1 MNDTFSCHRDFELV
15 RYVAVSQPAILPQ
28 NQNGSAAMQGR
39 RMRERVWALK
49 LMLGHACRWAGLRLG
64 VLASRLL
71 PGWLHRW
78 LAEQAFT
85 WLGPMLLARRFIPL
99 RARVHASGCTQT
111 EATRWTARALARAW
125 LRRVRRHH
133 LLSLPQAVLQ
143 RHLRTMAWHD
153 PHGLW
158 PATAGRRG
166 VVCLLPSGDAEL
178 GLAAALDRPG
188 APAHYFVH
196 CPHHE
201 QSRAYRTLL
210 ALQRVGHRLDVDRGG
225 TRGMA
230 WRQLRRGARVFTLL
244 TMNDVAASDAVPA
257 PLRLA
262 RLAGVPVLL
271 LGHRCD
277 GAGAGTLHVVGEYA
291 GAALDAG
298 SPRLL
303 ESARRFLRASPH
315 DCHAAVA

>member
-1 MNDTFSCHRDFELV
+1 MNDAFTRHRDFELV
-15 RYVAVSQPAILPQ
+15 RYIAASQPAILPPI
-28 NQNGSAAMQGR
+28 QNGSAAMQGR
-39 RMRERVWALK
+39 RMRERLWVLK
-49 LMLGHACRWAGLRLG
+49 LMLGHACRRAGLRLG
-64 VLASRLL
+64 VLASPLL
-71 PGWLHRW
+71 PGWLHSW
-78 LAEQAFT
+78 LAEQAFA
-85 WLGPMLLARRFIPL
+85 WLGPTLLAGRFNRL
-99 RARVHASGCTQT
+99 RARVYASGCTQA

-125 LRRVRRHH
+125 LRRVRWHR
-133 LLSLPQAVLQ
+133 LLSLPHAELQ
-143 RHLRTMAWHD
+143 RHLRSMTWHD
-153 PHGLW
+153 PQGLW
-158 PATAGRRG
+158 PASAGRRG
-166 VVCLLPSGDAEL
+166 VVCVLPSGDAEL

-188 APAHYFVH
+188 APAHYFVR

-210 ALQRVGHRLDVDRGG
+210 ALQRVGHRLDVDRDG

-230 WRQLRRGARVFTLL
+230 WRQLRRGAKVFTLL
-244 TMNDVAASDAVPA
+244 TMNDVAASDVVPA

-277 GAGAGTLHVVGEYA
+277 GVGAGTLHVVGEYA
-291 GAALDAG
+291 GAALDTG

-315 DCHAAVA
+315 DCHAAAA